1 MIISTEKNEANN
13 ALILRSMHRD
23 FVSSTGAFLYGG
35 VMITASELPQSE
47 YTSVVKKAYR
57 KKQQKVVAQFIAKHL
72 QAELGNDA
80 KRYVENEMNQWLDSK
95 QSILKHFEAFGRA
108 VPPSLI
114 KAFKTETIVFPD
126 DLVFFTTTL

>member
-1 MIISTEKNEANN
+1 MTISTEKNKEND
-13 ALILRSMHRD
+13 ALVVSSMHRD

-35 VMITASELPQSE
+35 MMITASELPQSE
-47 YTSVVKKAYR
+47 YTSAVKRAYR

-72 QAELGNDA
+72 QAELGDDA

-108 VPPSLI
+108 VPAALI

-126 DLVFFTTTL
+126 DLTFQ